1 MKKQNAAGPLHFRF
15 LPTLFAVDDA
25 TYSGAFKD
33 EPINA
38 LYNLGFDVRPVASL
52 DDAGLFL
59 WQIADSFLTELSR
72 TEGLELS
79 RENTAVSLTDDLTE
93 NLLSSLPFAP
103 GSENVNSEWIQA
115 LWAKLN
121 GCFSYEIKNYVGTVA
136 LYLAEKD
143 EHLKVAER
151 IFFHLVENKNDD
163 KYPFSFLAT
172 YSTKDEK
179 GGIKHAPLKYA
190 LTEYKND
197 RDKILELLSCL
208 NRAAEVSKLIG
219 EFTASGEMFHPL
231 RLTTNEAWQILRDIP
246 KIEESGIVCRIPDW
260 WKKSRQKA
268 KVSVS
273 LTKKK
278 SLLGLDTILGME
290 GYLEVDGE
298 KLTKAEIKKMLAMDE
313 GLSLIKGKWVEVDH
327 ERLNLLLK
335 EMEKYHGDIT
345 MMEALRMSLNSDSA
359 VSDSK
364 DKIDINAISNATWIS
379 ELLRDL
385 RSVSSTGKKA
395 MKLPSSFKAT
405 LRPYQ
410 SKGYEWLS
418 KMTACNFGACLA
430 DDMGLGKTVQVLAF
444 LESIR
449 QDALDSKILLVV
461 PASLLGNWQ
470 NECKKFAPLLPLTIL
485 HPSASRNAE
494 KKNYQPENTTRHATL
509 KNCHAENATRHA
521 ENTPRHAENAT
532 RHTGLKNC
540 HAELDSAS
548 PIPNQNDS
556 GAIQNGNSPFLSITT
571 YSMVSRMEDLQQTD
585 WDLVI
590 LDEAQA
596 IKNPS
601 SKQTKSIKSL
611 KAKKRLALT
620 GTPIE
625 NDLTNLWSLYDF
637 LNKGLLGT
645 STEFKRFA
653 SSLKE
658 NPSGYSKL
666 KAMISPFMLRRLKT
680 DKSIIS
686 DLPEK
691 MEMTDYVTLS
701 KKQRVLY
708 KKYVD
713 DLAKLLEKAKDD
725 DDPMK
730 RRGLVLAS
738 LLKLKQICNHPDQFN
753 GADGFSEKDSGKFE
767 MLKDICQTIYEKRE
781 RVLVFTQFKEICPA
795 LDDFLSGVFGIR
807 GFVLHG
813 GTPISKRNKMVE
825 KFQSDTYIPYMVI
838 SVKAGGT
845 GLNLTNANHVIHFDR
860 WWNPA
865 VENQATDRAF
875 RIGQTKNVMVH
886 KFVSRGTIEEKIDE
900 LIKSKTELAQNV
912 ISADSGESW
921 ITEMSDSDLMNMFRL
936 DGEE

>member
-1 MKKQNAAGPLHFRF
+1 MKKQTAAGPLRFRF

-25 TYSGAFKD
+25 TYTGIFKD

-59 WQIADSFLTELSR
+59 WQVADSFLTELSR

-79 RENTAVSLTDDLTE
+79 RENTAVLLTDDLVE
-93 NLLSSLPFAP
+93 SLLSSLPFAP
-103 GSENVNSEWIQA
+103 GSENVNADWIRI

-121 GCFSYEIKNYVGTVA
+121 DCFSYEIKNYSGTVA

-143 EHLKVAER
+143 ERLKVAER

-163 KYPFSFLAT
+163 AYPFSFLAT

-179 GGIKHAPLKYA
+179 GNIKHAPLKYA

-197 RDKILELLSCL
+197 RDKILEFLSCL

-268 KVSVS
+268 RVSVS

-278 SLLGLDTILGME
+278 SLLGLDSILGME

-335 EMEKYHGDIT
+335 EMEKYQGDIS

-359 VSDSK
+359 DSDSK

-385 RSVSSTGKKA
+385 RSVSSTKKNVQ
-395 MKLPSSFKAT
+395 KLPSSFKAS

-410 SKGYEWLS
+410 MKGYEWLS

-444 LESIR
+444 LESLR
-449 QDALDSKILLVV
+449 ERSPDAKILLVV

-494 KKNYQPENTTRHATL
+494 KKNCQPENAT
-509 KNCHAENATRHA
+509 
-521 ENTPRHAENAT
+521 RHAENAT
-532 RHTGLKNC
+532 RHTERSLSLSKC
-540 HAELDSAS
+540 DSAS
-548 PIPNQNDS
+548 LILNQVQNDS
-556 GAIQNGNSPFLSITT
+556 GAIQNGNFPFLSITT

-611 KAKKRLALT
+611 KAKNRIALT

-680 DKSIIS
+680 DNSIIS

-781 RVLVFTQFKEICPA
+781 RVLVFTQFKEICTA

-813 GTPISKRNKMVE
+813 GTPIAKRNKMVE
-825 KFQSDTYIPYMVI
+825 EFQSNSYIPYMVI

-900 LIKSKTELAQNV
+900 LIKSKIELAQNV
-912 ISADSGESW
+912 ISADSGENW
-921 ITEMSDSDLMNMFRL
+921 ITEMSDSDLMKMFRL

>member
-1 MKKQNAAGPLHFRF
+1 MKKQNATQLLRFRF
-15 LPTLFAVDDA
+15 LPSLFAVDDA
-25 TYSGAFKD
+25 TYSGAFKN
-33 EPINA
+33 EPVAA
-38 LYNLGFDVRPVASL
+38 LYNLGFDVRPVASV

-79 RENTAVSLTDDLTE
+79 RENTSVLLTGDLTE

-103 GSENVNSEWIQA
+103 GSENVNAEWIQA
-115 LWAKLN
+115 LWANLN
-121 GCFSYEIKNYVGTVA
+121 GCFSYEIKNYSGTVA

-143 EHLKVAER
+143 ERLKVAER

-179 GGIKHAPLKYA
+179 GSIKHAPLKYA

-208 NRAAEVSKLIG
+208 NRVAEVSKMIG
-219 EFTASGEMFHPL
+219 EFTSSGEMFHPL

-268 KVSVS
+268 RVSVS

-278 SLLGLDTILGME
+278 SLLGLDSILGME

-298 KLTKAEIKKMLAMDE
+298 KLTKSEIKKMLAMDE

-335 EMEKYHGDIT
+335 EMEKYQGDIS
-345 MMEALRMSLNSDSA
+345 MLEALRMSLNSGNA
-359 VSDSK
+359 ASDSK

-444 LESIR
+444 LEKFRVDSP
-449 QDALDSKILLVV
+449 DSKILLVV

-470 NECKKFAPLLPLTIL
+470 NECKKFAPLLPLQIL
-485 HPSASRNAE
+485 HSSVNRNA
-494 KKNYQPENTTRHATL
+494 K
-509 KNCHAENATRHA
+509 NATRHA
-521 ENTPRHAENAT
+521 V
-532 RHTGLKNC
+532 LKNC
-540 HAELDSAS
+540 QPENAPSHAELDSAS
-548 PIPNQNDS
+548 LILNQVQNDS
-556 GAIQNGNSPFLSITT
+556 GAIQNGSFPFLSITT
-571 YSMVSRMEDLQQTD
+571 YSMVNRMEDLQQTE

-611 KAKKRLALT
+611 KAKNRIALT

-637 LNKGLLGT
+637 LNKGLLGN

-701 KKQRVLY
+701 QKQRVLY

-725 DDPMK
+725 EDPMK

-753 GADGFSEKDSGKFE
+753 GADGFAEKDSGKFE

-795 LDDFLSGVFGIR
+795 LDNFLSGVFGIR

-825 KFQSDTYIPYMVI
+825 EFQSDTYIPYLVI

-875 RIGQTKNVMVH
+875 RIGQTKNIMVH

-900 LIKSKTELAQNV
+900 LIKSKIELAQNV

>member
-1 MKKQNAAGPLHFRF
+1 VKKQTAAGPLRFRF

-25 TYSGAFKD
+25 TYTGIFKD

-103 GSENVNSEWIQA
+103 SSENVNAEWIQI
-115 LWAKLN
+115 LWTKLN
-121 GCFSYEIKNYVGTVA
+121 DRFSYEIKNYSGTVA

-143 EHLKVAER
+143 ERLKVAER

-163 KYPFSFLAT
+163 AYPFSFLAT

-268 KVSVS
+268 RVSVS

-345 MMEALRMSLNSDSA
+345 MMEALRMSFNSGNAASE
-359 VSDSK
+359 SK
-364 DKIDINAISNATWIS
+364 DEIDINAISNATWIS

-410 SKGYEWLS
+410 VKGYEWLS
-418 KMTACNFGACLA
+418 KMSACNFGACLA

-444 LESIR
+444 LESLR
-449 QDALDSKILLVV
+449 VSSPDAKILLVV

-494 KKNYQPENTTRHATL
+494 KKNCQPENAPRHAAL
-509 KNCHAENATRHA
+509 KNCHAENTARHAEKATRHA
-521 ENTPRHAENAT
+521 ERS
-532 RHTGLKNC
+532 LSLSKC
-540 HAELDSAS
+540 DSAS
-548 PIPNQNDS
+548 LILKQVQNDS

-571 YSMVSRMEDLQQTD
+571 YSMVSRMEDLQQTE

-611 KAKKRLALT
+611 KAKNRIALT

-725 DDPMK
+725 EDPMK

-813 GTPISKRNKMVE
+813 GTAIAKRNKMVE
-825 KFQSDTYIPYMVI
+825 EFQSDTYIPYMVI

-900 LIKSKTELAQNV
+900 LIKSKIELAQNV

>member
-1 MKKQNAAGPLHFRF
+1 MRNSNRSPSLRFRF
-15 LPTLFAVDDA
+15 LPLLFAVDDA
-25 TYSGAFKD
+25 AYKGIFKT
-33 EPINA
+33 EPVQA
-38 LYNLGFDVRPVASL
+38 LYNLGFDVRPTAGV

-59 WQIADSFLTELSR
+59 WRIADSFITELSR
-72 TEGLELS
+72 TEGLELLRQDTEVVLS
-79 RENTAVSLTDDLTE
+79 DDLIET
-93 NLLSSLPFAP
+93 LLLSLPFAP
-103 GSENVNSEWIQA
+103 GAENVNDEWIRF
-115 LWAKLN
+115 LWSQLN
-121 GCFSYEIKNYVGTVA
+121 ACFSEEIKNYSGTVV

-172 YSTKDEK
+172 YSTKNA
-179 GGIKHAPLKYA
+179 GGKIKHAPLKYA
-190 LTEYKND
+190 LTEYKDD

-208 NRAAEVSKLIG
+208 NRAGDVSPLIS
-219 EFTASGEMFHPL
+219 EFTLSGEMFHPL
-231 RLTTNEAWQILRDIP
+231 RLTSKEAWQLLRDIP
-246 KIEESGIVCRIPDW
+246 AIEDTGIVCRIPDW

-268 KVSVS
+268 KVGVS

-278 SLLGLDTILGME
+278 SLLGLSTILEME

-298 KLTKAEIKKMLAMDE
+298 RLTKTEIKKMLSMDE

-327 ERLNLLLK
+327 ERLNALLQAA
-335 EMEKYHGDIT
+335 EKYHGDIT
-345 MMEALRMSLNSDSA
+345 MMEALRMGLNGSSA
-359 VSDSK
+359 VSDNK
-364 DKIDINAISNATWIS
+364 DAENIDINAVSNTTWVS

-385 RSVSSTGKKA
+385 RSSDSKA
-395 MKLPSSFKAT
+395 FAQALPQSFKAT

-418 KMTACNFGACLA
+418 KMMRYNFGACLA
-430 DDMGLGKTVQVLAF
+430 DDMGLGKTVQILAF
-444 LESIR
+444 LDTFRNEMPE
-449 QDALDSKILLVV
+449 AKILLVV

-470 NECKKFAPLLPLTIL
+470 NECKKFAPDIPLQIL
-485 HPSASRNAE
+485 HSSA
-494 KKNYQPENTTRHATL
+494 KKNDGDIKEGTA
-509 KNCHAENATRHA
+509 
-521 ENTPRHAENAT
+521 
-532 RHTGLKNC
+532 
-540 HAELDSAS
+540 
-548 PIPNQNDS
+548 
-556 GAIQNGNSPFLSITT
+556 FLSITT
-571 YSMVSRMEDLQQTD
+571 YSMISRMTELLWTE

-596 IKNPS
+596 IKNPT
-601 SKQTKSIKSL
+601 SKQTKTIKSL
-611 KAKKRLALT
+611 KAKNRIALT

-653 SSLKE
+653 ASLKD

-666 KAMISPFMLRRLKT
+666 KAMVSPFMLRRLKT

-691 MEMTDYVTLS
+691 IEMTDYVTLS

-713 DLAKLLEKAKDD
+713 DLAKLLEKAKLD

-753 GADGFSEKDSGKFE
+753 GADGFTESDSGKFE
-767 MLKDICQTIYEKRE
+767 MLEELCRTIYEKRE
-781 RVLVFTQFKEICPA
+781 RVLVFTQFKEICSA
-795 LDDFLSGVFGIR
+795 LDTFLSGVFGIK

-813 GTPISKRNKMVE
+813 GTSITKRNKMVE
-825 KFQSDTYIPYMVI
+825 DFQSNTYIPYMVI

-886 KFVSRGTIEEKIDE
+886 KFVCRGTIEEKIDE

-912 ISADSGESW
+912 IAADSGENW

-936 DGEE
+936 EGEA

>member
-1 MKKQNAAGPLHFRF
+1 MKKQTAAAPLRFRF

-25 TYSGAFKD
+25 TYSGIFKD
-33 EPINA
+33 EPIMA

-79 RENTAVSLTDDLTE
+79 RENTAVSLTGDLTE

-103 GSENVNSEWIQA
+103 GSENVNAEWIQI

-121 GCFSYEIKNYVGTVA
+121 GRFSYEIKNYSGTVA

-179 GGIKHAPLKYA
+179 GNIKHAPLKYA

-268 KVSVS
+268 RVSVS

-278 SLLGLDTILGME
+278 SLLGLDSILGME

-298 KLTKAEIKKMLAMDE
+298 RLTNAEIKKMLAMDE

-335 EMEKYHGDIT
+335 EMEKYQGDIS
-345 MMEALRMSLNSDSA
+345 MMEALRMSFNSGNAASE
-359 VSDSK
+359 SK
-364 DKIDINAISNATWIS
+364 DEIDINAISNATWIS

-385 RSVSSTGKKA
+385 RSVSSTDKKS

-449 QDALDSKILLVV
+449 HDAPDSKILLVV

-494 KKNYQPENTTRHATL
+494 KKNCQPENAPRHAAL
-509 KNCHAENATRHA
+509 KNCHAENTTRHA
-521 ENTPRHAENAT
+521 
-532 RHTGLKNC
+532 GLKNC

-556 GAIQNGNSPFLSITT
+556 GAIQNSNSPFLSITT

-611 KAKKRLALT
+611 KAKKRIALT

-637 LNKGLLGT
+637 LNKGLLGS

-701 KKQRVLY
+701 KKQRIIY

-713 DLAKLLEKAKDD
+713 DLAKLLEKAKQDE
-725 DDPMK
+725 DPMK

-795 LDDFLSGVFGIR
+795 LDDYLCSVFGIR

-813 GTPISKRNKMVE
+813 GTPIAKRNKMVE
-825 KFQSDTYIPYMVI
+825 EFQSDTYIPYMVI

-875 RIGQTKNVMVH
+875 RIGQRKNVMVH

-900 LIKSKTELAQNV
+900 LIKSKIELAQNV
-912 ISADSGESW
+912 ISADSGENW
-921 ITEMSDSDLMNMFRL
+921 ITEMSDSDLMKMFRL
-936 DGEE
+936 DGEK

>member
-1 MKKQNAAGPLHFRF
+1 MRNSNRSPSLRFRF
-15 LPTLFAVDDA
+15 LPLLFAVDDA
-25 TYSGAFKD
+25 AYKGIFKT
-33 EPINA
+33 EPVQA
-38 LYNLGFDVRPVASL
+38 LYNLGFDVRPTAGV

-59 WQIADSFLTELSR
+59 WRIADSFITELSR
-72 TEGLELS
+72 TEGLELLRQDTEVVLS
-79 RENTAVSLTDDLTE
+79 DDLIET
-93 NLLSSLPFAP
+93 LLLSLPFAP
-103 GSENVNSEWIQA
+103 GAENVNDEWIRF
-115 LWAKLN
+115 LWSQLN
-121 GCFSYEIKNYVGTVA
+121 ACFSEEIKNYSGTVV

-172 YSTKDEK
+172 YSTKNA
-179 GGIKHAPLKYA
+179 GGKIKHAPLKYA
-190 LTEYKND
+190 LTEYKDD

-208 NRAAEVSKLIG
+208 NRAGDVSPLIS
-219 EFTASGEMFHPL
+219 EFTLSGEMFHPL
-231 RLTTNEAWQILRDIP
+231 RLTSKEAWQLLRDIP
-246 KIEESGIVCRIPDW
+246 AIEDTGIVCRIPDW

-268 KVSVS
+268 KVGVS

-278 SLLGLDTILGME
+278 SLLGLSTILEME

-298 KLTKAEIKKMLAMDE
+298 RLTKTEIKKMLSMDE

-327 ERLNLLLK
+327 ERLNALLQAA
-335 EMEKYHGDIT
+335 EKYHGDIT
-345 MMEALRMSLNSDSA
+345 MMEALRMGLKNPSDDA
-359 VSDSK
+359 SDK
-364 DKIDINAISNATWIS
+364 DAENIDINAVSNTTWVS

-385 RSVSSTGKKA
+385 RSSDSKA
-395 MKLPSSFKAT
+395 FSQALPQSFKAT

-418 KMTACNFGACLA
+418 KMMRYNFGACLA
-430 DDMGLGKTVQVLAF
+430 DDMGLGKTVQILAF
-444 LESIR
+444 LDTFRNEMPE
-449 QDALDSKILLVV
+449 AKILLVV

-470 NECKKFAPLLPLTIL
+470 NECKKFAPDIPLQIL
-485 HPSASRNAE
+485 HSSA
-494 KKNYQPENTTRHATL
+494 KKNDGDIKEGTA
-509 KNCHAENATRHA
+509 
-521 ENTPRHAENAT
+521 
-532 RHTGLKNC
+532 
-540 HAELDSAS
+540 
-548 PIPNQNDS
+548 
-556 GAIQNGNSPFLSITT
+556 FLSITT
-571 YSMVSRMEDLQQTD
+571 YSMISRMTELLWTE

-596 IKNPS
+596 IKNPT
-601 SKQTKSIKSL
+601 SKQTKTIKSL
-611 KAKKRLALT
+611 KAKNRIALT

-653 SSLKE
+653 ASLKD

-666 KAMISPFMLRRLKT
+666 KAMVSPFMLRRLKT

-691 MEMTDYVTLS
+691 IEMTDYVTLS

-713 DLAKLLEKAKDD
+713 DLAKLLEKAKLD

-753 GADGFSEKDSGKFE
+753 GADGFTESDSGKFE
-767 MLKDICQTIYEKRE
+767 MLEELCRTIYEKRE
-781 RVLVFTQFKEICPA
+781 RVLVFTQFKEICSA
-795 LDDFLSGVFGIR
+795 LDTFLSGVFGIK

-813 GTPISKRNKMVE
+813 GTSITKRNKMVE
-825 KFQSDTYIPYMVI
+825 DFQSNTYIPYMVI

-886 KFVSRGTIEEKIDE
+886 KFVCRGTIEEKIDE

-912 ISADSGESW
+912 IAADSGENW

-936 DGEE
+936 EGEA

>member
-1 MKKQNAAGPLHFRF
+1 MKKQNAAGPLRFRF
-15 LPTLFAVDDA
+15 LPSLFAVDDA
-25 TYSGAFKD
+25 TYNGAFKA
-33 EPINA
+33 EPIVA
-38 LYNLGFDVRPVASL
+38 LYNLGFGVRPVASV

-79 RENTAVSLTDDLTE
+79 RQNTVVPLTKDLAE

-103 GSENVNSEWIQA
+103 GSENVNAEWLQI

-121 GCFSYEIKNYVGTVA
+121 GCFSYEIKNYSGTVA

-143 EHLKVAER
+143 ERLKVAER
-151 IFFHLVENKNDD
+151 IFFHLVENKNDE

-179 GGIKHAPLKYA
+179 GSIKHAPLKYA

-268 KVSVS
+268 RVSVS
-273 LTKKK
+273 LTKKE
-278 SLLGLDTILGME
+278 SLLGLNTILGME

-327 ERLNLLLK
+327 EQLKVLLA

-345 MMEALRMSLNSDSA
+345 MMEVLRMSLNSSNAD
-359 VSDSK
+359 SDSK

-395 MKLPSSFKAT
+395 MKLPSSFKAS

-444 LESIR
+444 LESLR
-449 QDALDSKILLVV
+449 AKSPDVKILLVV

-470 NECKKFAPLLPLTIL
+470 NECKKFAPLLPLKIL
-485 HPSASRNAE
+485 HPSAFRNIE
-494 KKNYQPENTTRHATL
+494 KEKHLDEN
-509 KNCHAENATRHA
+509 ESRHA
-521 ENTPRHAENAT
+521 ERS
-532 RHTGLKNC
+532 LSMSKC
-540 HAELDSAS
+540 DSS
-548 PIPNQNDS
+548 S
-556 GAIQNGNSPFLSITT
+556 TFLSITT
-571 YSMVSRMEDLQQTD
+571 YSMVSRMEDLQQTE

-611 KAKKRLALT
+611 KAKNRIALT

-725 DDPMK
+725 EDPMK

-753 GADGFSEKDSGKFE
+753 GADGFPQKDSGKFE

-795 LDDFLSGVFGIR
+795 LDDFLCGVFGIR

-813 GTPISKRNKMVE
+813 GTPIAKRNKMVE
-825 KFQSDTYIPYMVI
+825 EFQSDSYIPYMVI

-845 GLNLTNANHVIHFDR
+845 GLNLTNANHVVHFDR

-900 LIKSKTELAQNV
+900 LIKSKIELAQNV

-921 ITEMSDSDLMNMFRL
+921 ITEMSDSGLMKMFRL
-936 DGEE
+936 DGED

>member
-1 MKKQNAAGPLHFRF
+1 MPLRFRF
-15 LPTLFAVDDA
+15 LPSLFAVDDA
-25 TYSGAFKD
+25 TYSGAFKE
-33 EPINA
+33 EPVKA
-38 LYNLGFDVRPVASL
+38 LYNLGFDVRPLATV

-59 WQIADSFLTELSR
+59 WQVADSFLTELSR
-72 TEGLELS
+72 TEGLNLS
-79 RENTAVSLTDDLTE
+79 RENTAVPLTEDLTE
-93 NLLSSLPFAP
+93 KLLSFLPFAP
-103 GSENVNSEWIQA
+103 GSENVNAQWLQT
-115 LWAKLN
+115 LWTKLN
-121 GCFSYEIKNYVGTVA
+121 GCFSAEIKNYSGSVA

-143 EHLKVAER
+143 ERLKVGER
-151 IFFHLVENKNDD
+151 IFFHLVENKNDVD
-163 KYPFSFLAT
+163 YPFSFLAT

-179 GGIKHAPLKYA
+179 GTVKHVPLKYA
-190 LTEYKND
+190 LTEYKDD

-208 NRAAEVSKLIG
+208 NQAADCSKLIG
-219 EFTASGEMFHPL
+219 DFISSGEMFHPL
-231 RLTTNEAWQILRDIP
+231 RLTANEAWQILRDIP

-260 WKKSRQKA
+260 WKKSRQKT

-273 LTKKK
+273 LVKKE
-278 SLLGLDTILGME
+278 SLLGLNTILEME

-298 KLTKAEIKKMLAMDE
+298 KLSKAEIKKMLAMDE

-327 ERLNLLLK
+327 ERLNALLK
-335 EMEKYHGDIT
+335 EMEKYRGDIT
-345 MMEALRMSLNSDSA
+345 MMEALRMSLNFGNDSDE
-359 VSDSK
+359 SK
-364 DKIDINAISNATWIS
+364 DQIDINAISNATWIS

-385 RSVSSTGKKA
+385 RSVSSTSKNEL
-395 MKLPSSFKAT
+395 KLPASFKAS

-444 LESIR
+444 LESVR
-449 QDALDSKILLVV
+449 QLAPDSKILLVV

-470 NECKKFAPLLPLTIL
+470 NECKKFAPLLPVKIL
-485 HPSASRNAE
+485 HSSVKPKTSHIERQRNISETSSA
-494 KKNYQPENTTRHATL
+494 
-509 KNCHAENATRHA
+509 
-521 ENTPRHAENAT
+521 
-532 RHTGLKNC
+532 
-540 HAELDSAS
+540 
-548 PIPNQNDS
+548 
-556 GAIQNGNSPFLSITT
+556 FLSITT
-571 YSMVSRMEDLQQTD
+571 YSMVSRMEELQEME
-585 WDLVI
+585 WNLVI

-611 KAKKRLALT
+611 KAKKRIALT

-645 STEFKRFA
+645 STEFKRFS

-713 DLAKLLEKAKDD
+713 DLARLLEKTKMDEE
-725 DDPMK
+725 PMK

-753 GADGFSEKDSGKFE
+753 GAEGFAKKDSGKFE
-767 MLKDICQTIYEKRE
+767 ILEDICRTIYEKRE
-781 RVLVFTQFKEICPA
+781 RVLVFTQFKEICSA

-813 GTPISKRNKMVE
+813 GTPVAKRNKMVE
-825 KFQSDTYIPYMVI
+825 EFQSDNYIPYMVI

-912 ISADSGESW
+912 ISADSGENW
-921 ITEMSDSDLMNMFRL
+921 ITEMSDSDLMKMFRL
-936 DGEE
+936 DGEL

>member
-1 MKKQNAAGPLHFRF
+1 MKKSNTIQTLRFRF
-15 LPTLFAVDDA
+15 LPSLFVVDDA
-25 TYSGAFKD
+25 SYKGTFKT
-33 EPINA
+33 EPVKA
-38 LYNLGFDVRPVASL
+38 LYNLGFDVRPVATV

-59 WQIADSFLTELSR
+59 WQVADSFITELSR
-72 TEGLELS
+72 TEGVEIS
-79 RENTAVSLTDDLTE
+79 RENTEV
-93 NLLSSLPFAP
+93 LLSGDLIESFLSSVPFAP
-103 GSENVNSEWIQA
+103 GSEYVNEQWLKI
-115 LWAKLN
+115 LWSKLN
-121 GCFSYEIKNYVGTVA
+121 VCFSEEIQNYSGTVA

-151 IFFHLVENKNDD
+151 IFFHLVENKNDE

-172 YSTKDEK
+172 YSTKNPEGK
-179 GGIKHAPLKYA
+179 IKHAPLKYA
-190 LTEYKND
+190 LTEYKD
-197 RDKILELLSCL
+197 ERDKILELLSCL
-208 NRAAEVSKLIG
+208 NRAGDVSSLIG
-219 EFTASGEMFHPL
+219 EFTSSGEMFHPL
-231 RLTTNEAWQILRDIP
+231 RITSKEAWQLLKDIP
-246 KIEESGIVCRIPDW
+246 AIEETGIVCRIPDW

-268 KVSVS
+268 KVGVS

-278 SLLGLDTILGME
+278 SLLGLNSILGME

-298 KLTKAEIKKMLAMDE
+298 KLSKADIKKMLAMDE

-327 ERLNLLLK
+327 ERLNALLQAA
-335 EMEKYHGDIT
+335 EKFHGDIT
-345 MMEALRMSLNSDSA
+345 MLEALRLGLNDGSKVSADSTT
-359 VSDSK
+359 DE
-364 DKIDINAISNATWIS
+364 IDINAVSNSSWIS

-385 RSVSSTGKKA
+385 RSTSGSDSVQA
-395 MKLPSSFKAT
+395 LPHSFKAT

-410 SKGYEWLS
+410 SKGFEWLS
-418 KMTACNFGACLA
+418 KMMRYNFGACLA
-430 DDMGLGKTVQVLAF
+430 DDMGLGKTVQILAF
-444 LESIR
+444 LDTFRNQMPE
-449 QDALDSKILLVV
+449 AKILLVV

-470 NECKKFAPLLPLTIL
+470 NECKKFAPDIPLQIL
-485 HPSASRNAE
+485 HSLA
-494 KKNYQPENTTRHATL
+494 KKN
-509 KNCHAENATRHA
+509 
-521 ENTPRHAENAT
+521 
-532 RHTGLKNC
+532 
-540 HAELDSAS
+540 
-548 PIPNQNDS
+548 
-556 GAIQNGNSPFLSITT
+556 NGDAVTETVFLSITT
-571 YSMVSRMEDLQQTD
+571 YSMVSRMSELLETE

-596 IKNPS
+596 IKNPA
-601 SKQTKSIKSL
+601 SKQTKTIKSL
-611 KAKKRLALT
+611 KAKNRIALT

-645 STEFKRFA
+645 SAEFKRFA
-653 SSLKE
+653 NSLKE

-666 KAMISPFMLRRLKT
+666 KTMISPFMLRRLKT

-701 KKQRVLY
+701 KKQRILY

-713 DLAKLLEKAKDD
+713 DLAKLLEKAKLD

-753 GADGFSEKDSGKFE
+753 GAEGFAESDSGKFE
-767 MLKDICQTIYEKRE
+767 MLEELCRTIYEKRE
-781 RVLVFTQFKEICPA
+781 RVLVFTQFKEICSA
-795 LDDFLSGVFGIR
+795 LDTFLAGVFGIK

-813 GTPISKRNKMVE
+813 GTAVSRRNKMVE
-825 KFQSDTYIPYMVI
+825 EFQSDTYIPYMVI

-886 KFVSRGTIEEKIDE
+886 KFVCRGTIEEKIDE
-900 LIKSKTELAQNV
+900 LIRSKTELAQNV
-912 ISADSGESW
+912 IAADSGENW

-936 DGEE
+936 EGEA

>member
-1 MKKQNAAGPLHFRF
+1 MKKQNAAEPLRFRF

-38 LYNLGFDVRPVASL
+38 LYNLGFDVRPVASV

-79 RENTAVSLTDDLTE
+79 REDTAVSLTDDLTE

-115 LWAKLN
+115 LWGKLN
-121 GCFSYEIKNYVGTVA
+121 RCFSEEIKKYSGTVA

-197 RDKILELLSCL
+197 RDKILDLLSCL

-278 SLLGLDTILGME
+278 SLLGLDSILGME

-335 EMEKYHGDIT
+335 EMEKYQGDIT
-345 MMEALRMSLNSDSA
+345 MVEALRMSLNSDNA
-359 VSDSK
+359 DSDSK

-444 LESIR
+444 LESLR
-449 QDALDSKILLVV
+449 ASSPDAKILLVV

-470 NECKKFAPLLPLTIL
+470 NECKKFAPLLPITIL

-494 KKNYQPENTTRHATL
+494 KKNCQPENAPRHTALKNCHAENTTR
-509 KNCHAENATRHA
+509 HAENATRHA
-521 ENTPRHAENAT
+521 ERS
-532 RHTGLKNC
+532 LSLSKC
-540 HAELDSAS
+540 DSAS
-548 PIPNQNDS
+548 LILNQVQNDS
-556 GAIQNGNSPFLSITT
+556 SAIQNGNFPFLSITT
-571 YSMVSRMEDLQQTD
+571 YSMVSRMEDLQQTE

-611 KAKKRLALT
+611 KAKNRIALT

-701 KKQRVLY
+701 KKQRVIY

-725 DDPMK
+725 EDPMK

-753 GADGFSEKDSGKFE
+753 GADGFAEKDSGKFE

-795 LDDFLSGVFGIR
+795 LDDYLCGVFGVR

-825 KFQSDTYIPYMVI
+825 EFQSDTYIPYMVI

-900 LIKSKTELAQNV
+900 LIKSKIELAQNV

-921 ITEMSDSDLMNMFRL
+921 ITEMSDSDLMKMFRL
-936 DGEE
+936 DGQE

>member
-1 MKKQNAAGPLHFRF
+1 MKKQNTIQPLRFRF
-15 LPTLFAVDDA
+15 LPSLFAVDDA
-25 TYSGAFKD
+25 SYKGAFKD
-33 EPINA
+33 EPVKA
-38 LYNLGFDVRPVASL
+38 LYNLGFDVRPVASV

-59 WQIADSFLTELSR
+59 WQVADSFLTELSR

-79 RENTAVSLTDDLTE
+79 RENTAVPLSDDLAE
-93 NLLSSLPFAP
+93 SLLASLPFAP
-103 GSENVNSEWIQA
+103 GSENVNAEWIQI
-115 LWAKLN
+115 LWTKLN
-121 GCFSYEIKNYVGTVA
+121 DCFCEEIKKYSGTVA

-143 EHLKVAER
+143 ERLKVAER

-179 GGIKHAPLKYA
+179 GNIKHAPLKYA

-208 NRAAEVSKLIG
+208 NRAAEISKLIG
-219 EFTASGEMFHPL
+219 EFTSSGEMFHPL

-260 WKKSRQKA
+260 WKKSRQKT

-273 LTKKK
+273 LTKRE
-278 SLLGLDTILGME
+278 SLLGLNTILGME

-298 KLTKAEIKKMLAMDE
+298 KLTKTEIKKMLAMDE

-327 ERLNLLLK
+327 ERLKVLMA
-335 EMEKYHGDIT
+335 EMEKYRGDIT
-345 MMEALRMSLNSDSA
+345 MMEALRMSLNSGNADSE
-359 VSDSK
+359 SE
-364 DKIDINAISNATWIS
+364 DKIDINAISNAAWIS
-379 ELLRDL
+379 SLLRDL
-385 RSVSSTGKKA
+385 RSVSSTDKNVL
-395 MKLPSSFKAT
+395 KLPSSFKAT

-444 LESIR
+444 LESLR
-449 QDALDSKILLVV
+449 QDAPDSKILLVV

-470 NECKKFAPLLPLTIL
+470 NECKKFAPLLPLQIL

-494 KKNYQPENTTRHATL
+494 RTL
-509 KNCHAENATRHA
+509 SLSKC
-521 ENTPRHAENAT
+521 
-532 RHTGLKNC
+532 
-540 HAELDSAS
+540 DSA
-548 PIPNQNDS
+548 PT
-556 GAIQNGNSPFLSITT
+556 FLSITT
-571 YSMVSRMEDLQQTD
+571 YSMVSRMEELQRTE
-585 WDLVI
+585 WNLVI

-611 KAKKRLALT
+611 KAKKRIALT

-713 DLAKLLEKAKDD
+713 DLARLLEKTKTDE
-725 DDPMK
+725 DPMK

-753 GADGFSEKDSGKFE
+753 GAEGFAEKDSGKFE
-767 MLKDICQTIYEKRE
+767 LLEDICRTIYEKRE
-781 RVLVFTQFKEICPA
+781 RVLVFTQFKEICTP
-795 LDDFLSGVFGIR
+795 LDDFLCSVFGIR

-813 GTPISKRNKMVE
+813 GTPIARRNKMVE
-825 KFQSDTYIPYMVI
+825 EFQSDSYIPYMVI

-875 RIGQTKNVMVH
+875 RIGQKKNVMVH

-921 ITEMSDSDLMNMFRL
+921 ITEMSDSDLMKMFRL
-936 DGEE
+936 DGEDS

>member
-1 MKKQNAAGPLHFRF
+1 MKKQNATGPLRFRF

-25 TYSGAFKD
+25 TYTGIFKD

-59 WQIADSFLTELSR
+59 WQVADSFLTELSR

-79 RENTAVSLTDDLTE
+79 RENTAVSLTGDLTE

-103 GSENVNSEWIQA
+103 GSENVNSEWIQI

-121 GCFSYEIKNYVGTVA
+121 GCFSYEIKNYSGTVA

-143 EHLKVAER
+143 ERLKVAER

-163 KYPFSFLAT
+163 AYPFSFLAT

-179 GGIKHAPLKYA
+179 GNIKHAPLKYA

-268 KVSVS
+268 RVSVS

-335 EMEKYHGDIT
+335 EMEKYQGEIT
-345 MMEALRMSLNSDSA
+345 MMEALRMSFNSDSA
-359 VSDSK
+359 DSDSK

-410 SKGYEWLS
+410 AKGYGWLS

-444 LESIR
+444 LESLR
-449 QDALDSKILLVV
+449 ASSPDAKILLVV

-470 NECKKFAPLLPLTIL
+470 NECKKFAPLLPLRIL

-494 KKNYQPENTTRHATL
+494 KKNCQPENA
-509 KNCHAENATRHA
+509 A
-521 ENTPRHAENAT
+521 RHAENAA
-532 RHTGLKNC
+532 RHAGLKNC

-556 GAIQNGNSPFLSITT
+556 SAIQNGNSPFLSITT
-571 YSMVSRMEDLQQTD
+571 YSMVSRMEELQQTD
-585 WDLVI
+585 WDLII

-611 KAKKRLALT
+611 KAKNRIALT

-781 RVLVFTQFKEICPA
+781 RVLVFTQFKEICTA
-795 LDDFLSGVFGIR
+795 LDDYLCSVFGTR

-813 GTPISKRNKMVE
+813 GTLISKRNKMVE
-825 KFQSDTYIPYMVI
+825 EFQSDTYIPYMVI

-900 LIKSKTELAQNV
+900 LIKSKIELAQNV
-912 ISADSGESW
+912 ISADSGENW

-936 DGEE
+936 DGQE

>member
-1 MKKQNAAGPLHFRF
+1 MKKQTAAGPLRFRF
-15 LPTLFAVDDA
+15 LPSLFAVDDA

-93 NLLSSLPFAP
+93 SLLSSLPFAP
-103 GSENVNSEWIQA
+103 GSENVNAEWIQA

-121 GCFSYEIKNYVGTVA
+121 GCFSYEIKNYSGTVA

-179 GGIKHAPLKYA
+179 GNIKHAPLKYA

-197 RDKILELLSCL
+197 RDKILDLLSCL

-268 KVSVS
+268 RVSVS
-273 LTKKK
+273 LTKKE
-278 SLLGLDTILGME
+278 SLLGLNTILGMD

-335 EMEKYHGDIT
+335 EMEKYHGDIS
-345 MMEALRMSLNSDSA
+345 MMEALRMCLNSDSA
-359 VSDSK
+359 DSDSK

-395 MKLPSSFKAT
+395 MKLPSSFKAN

-410 SKGYEWLS
+410 TKGYEWLS

-449 QDALDSKILLVV
+449 QDAPDSKILLVV

-494 KKNYQPENTTRHATL
+494 KKNCQPENATR
-509 KNCHAENATRHA
+509 HAENATRHA
-521 ENTPRHAENAT
+521 ENTARRAD
-532 RHTGLKNC
+532 LKNC

-548 PIPNQNDS
+548 LILNQVQNDS
-556 GAIQNGNSPFLSITT
+556 GAIQNGNFPFLSITT
-571 YSMVSRMEDLQQTD
+571 YSMVSRMEDLQQIE

-611 KAKKRLALT
+611 KAKNRIALT

-637 LNKGLLGT
+637 LNKGLLGS

-753 GADGFSEKDSGKFE
+753 GADGFAEKDSGKFE

-781 RVLVFTQFKEICPA
+781 RVLVFTQFKEICTA

-807 GFVLHG
+807 GFILHG
-813 GTPISKRNKMVE
+813 GTPIAMRNKMVE
-825 KFQSDTYIPYMVI
+825 EFQSDIYIPYMVI

-900 LIKSKTELAQNV
+900 LIKSKIELAQNV

-936 DGEE
+936 DGQE

>member
-1 MKKQNAAGPLHFRF
+1 MKKQTAAGPLRFRF

-79 RENTAVSLTDDLTE
+79 RENTAVSLTGDLTE

-103 GSENVNSEWIQA
+103 GSENVNAEWIQA

-121 GCFSYEIKNYVGTVA
+121 GCFSYEIKNYSGTVA

-143 EHLKVAER
+143 ERLKVAER

-172 YSTKDEK
+172 YSTKDDK
-179 GGIKHAPLKYA
+179 GSIKHAPLKYA

-219 EFTASGEMFHPL
+219 EFTTSGEMFHPL

-278 SLLGLDTILGME
+278 SLLGLDSILGME

-335 EMEKYHGDIT
+335 EMEKYQGDIS
-345 MMEALRMSLNSDSA
+345 MMEALRMSFNSGNAASE
-359 VSDSK
+359 SK
-364 DKIDINAISNATWIS
+364 DEIDINAISNATWIS

-385 RSVSSTGKKA
+385 RSVSSTKKNVQ
-395 MKLPSSFKAT
+395 KLPSSFKAT

-410 SKGYEWLS
+410 SRGYEWLS

-430 DDMGLGKTVQVLAF
+430 DDMGLGKTVQILAF
-444 LESIR
+444 LESLR
-449 QDALDSKILLVV
+449 ASSPDAKILLVV

-494 KKNYQPENTTRHATL
+494 KKNCQPENAPRHT
-509 KNCHAENATRHA
+509 ENAARHA
-521 ENTPRHAENAT
+521 ERS
-532 RHTGLKNC
+532 LSLSKC
-540 HAELDSAS
+540 DSAS
-548 PIPNQNDS
+548 LILNQVQNDS
-556 GAIQNGNSPFLSITT
+556 GVIQNGNFPFLSITT

-585 WDLVI
+585 WDLII

-611 KAKKRLALT
+611 KAKNRIALT

-753 GADGFSEKDSGKFE
+753 GADGFAEKDSGKFE

-813 GTPISKRNKMVE
+813 GTPIAKRNKMVE
-825 KFQSDTYIPYMVI
+825 EFQSDTYIPYMVI

-900 LIKSKTELAQNV
+900 LIKSKIELAQNV

>member
-1 MKKQNAAGPLHFRF
+1 MKKQNAAGPLRFRF
-15 LPTLFAVDDA
+15 LPTLFAVDDV

-38 LYNLGFDVRPVASL
+38 LYNLGFDVRPVASV

-93 NLLSSLPFAP
+93 NLLSSLPFVP
-103 GSENVNSEWIQA
+103 GSENVNAEWIQI

-121 GCFSYEIKNYVGTVA
+121 GCFSYEIKNYSGTVA

-143 EHLKVAER
+143 ERLKVAER

-163 KYPFSFLAT
+163 AYPFSFLAT

-179 GGIKHAPLKYA
+179 GSIKHAPLKYA

-273 LTKKK
+273 LTKKE

-335 EMEKYHGDIT
+335 EMEKYQGDIS

-359 VSDSK
+359 DSDSK

-385 RSVSSTGKKA
+385 RSVSTTSKKA

-410 SKGYEWLS
+410 SKGYDWLS

-430 DDMGLGKTVQVLAF
+430 DDMGLGKTVQVVAF
-444 LESIR
+444 LESLR
-449 QDALDSKILLVV
+449 VSSPDAKILLVV

-470 NECKKFAPLLPLTIL
+470 NECKKFAPLLPLQIL
-485 HPSASRNAE
+485 HPSASRH
-494 KKNYQPENTTRHATL
+494 PEA
-509 KNCHAENATRHA
+509 
-521 ENTPRHAENAT
+521 PS
-532 RHTGLKNC
+532 
-540 HAELDSAS
+540 SA
-548 PIPNQNDS
+548 
-556 GAIQNGNSPFLSITT
+556 FLSITT
-571 YSMVSRMEDLQQTD
+571 YSMVSRMEDLQESE

-611 KAKKRLALT
+611 KAKNRIALT

-713 DLAKLLEKAKDD
+713 DLAKLLGKTKQNE
-725 DDPMK
+725 DPMK

-753 GADGFSEKDSGKFE
+753 GADGFAQKDSGKFE

-795 LDDFLSGVFGIR
+795 LDDFLCSVFDTR

-813 GTPISKRNKMVE
+813 GTPIAKRNKMVE
-825 KFQSDTYIPYMVI
+825 EFQSDTYIPYMVI

-900 LIKSKTELAQNV
+900 LIKSKIELAQNV

-921 ITEMSDSDLMNMFRL
+921 ITEMSDSDLMKMFRL
-936 DGEE
+936 DGED

>member
-1 MKKQNAAGPLHFRF
+1 
-15 LPTLFAVDDA
+15 
-25 TYSGAFKD
+25 
-33 EPINA
+33 
-38 LYNLGFDVRPVASL
+38 NLGFDVRPVASL

-103 GSENVNSEWIQA
+103 GSENVNAEWIQI

-121 GCFSYEIKNYVGTVA
+121 GCFSYEIKNYSGTVA

-143 EHLKVAER
+143 ERLKVAER
-151 IFFHLVENKNDD
+151 IFFHLVENKNDE

-179 GGIKHAPLKYA
+179 GNIKHAPLKYA

-278 SLLGLDTILGME
+278 SLLGLDSILGME

-345 MMEALRMSLNSDSA
+345 MMEALRMSLNSGSA
-359 VSDSK
+359 DSDSK

-395 MKLPSSFKAT
+395 MKLPSSFKAS

-449 QDALDSKILLVV
+449 QDAPDSKILLVV

-494 KKNYQPENTTRHATL
+494 KKNCQPENAARHAAL

-521 ENTPRHAENAT
+521 E
-532 RHTGLKNC
+532 
-540 HAELDSAS
+540 LDSAS
-548 PIPNQNDS
+548 LILNQVQNDS
-556 GAIQNGNSPFLSITT
+556 SAIQNGNFPFLSITT

-611 KAKKRLALT
+611 KAKNRIALT

-637 LNKGLLGT
+637 LNNGLLGT

-730 RRGLVLAS
+730 RRGRVLAS

-753 GADGFSEKDSGKFE
+753 GAEGFAEKDSGKFE

-825 KFQSDTYIPYMVI
+825 EFQSDSYIPYMVI

-865 VENQATDRAF
+865 AENQATDRAF

-921 ITEMSDSDLMNMFRL
+921 ITEMNDSDLMNMFRL
-936 DGEE
+936 DGENS

>member
-1 MKKQNAAGPLHFRF
+1 MKKTNTPQPLRFRF
-15 LPTLFAVDDA
+15 LPSLFVVDDA
-25 TYSGAFKD
+25 SYKGSFKA
-33 EPINA
+33 EPVKA
-38 LYNLGFDVRPVASL
+38 LYDIGFNSRPVAAF
-52 DDAGLFL
+52 DDTGLFL
-59 WQIADSFLTELSR
+59 WNIADLFLKKLSK
-72 TEGLELS
+72 TAGLEFL
-79 RENTAVSLTDDLTE
+79 RENTEVQLSEDLIET
-93 NLLSSLPFAP
+93 LLSSVPFAP
-103 GSENVNSEWIQA
+103 GSENVNAEWIKNV
-115 LWAKLN
+115 WTKLN
-121 GCFSYEIKNYVGTVA
+121 ECFCNEIQNYSGSVA

-143 EHLKVAER
+143 GHLKVAER
-151 IFFHLVENKNDD
+151 IFFHLVENKNDEN
-163 KYPFSFLAT
+163 YPFSFLAT
-172 YSTKDEK
+172 YSTKDENGK
-179 GGIKHAPLKYA
+179 IKHAPLKYA
-190 LTEYKND
+190 LTEYKDD

-208 NRAAEVSKLIG
+208 NRAGEVSKLIG
-219 EFTASGEMFHPL
+219 DFTASGEMFHPL
-231 RLTTNEAWQILRDIP
+231 RLTSSEAWQILRDIP
-246 KIEESGIVCRIPDW
+246 KIEETGIVCRIPDW

-268 KVSVS
+268 KVGVS

-278 SLLGLDTILGME
+278 SLLGLSTILEME

-327 ERLNLLLK
+327 ERLNALLQAA
-335 EMEKYHGDIT
+335 EKYHGNIT
-345 MMEALRMSLNSDSA
+345 MLEALRMGLNDTSVPELAAKLPSPRSRRDE
-359 VSDSK
+359 
-364 DKIDINAISNATWIS
+364 IDINAVSNSSWIS

-385 RSVSSTGKKA
+385 RSTSGGDIVQP
-395 MKLPSSFKAT
+395 LPRSFKAT

-418 KMTACNFGACLA
+418 KMMRYNFGACLA

-444 LESIR
+444 LDTLRNEMPE
-449 QDALDSKILLVV
+449 AKILLVV
-461 PASLLGNWQ
+461 PTSLLGNWQ
-470 NECKKFAPLLPLTIL
+470 NECKKFAPDIPVQIL
-485 HPSASRNAE
+485 HSSAKGRKDTLSLSCSTRQSLQFTDYRVKPDND
-494 KKNYQPENTTRHATL
+494 KSQVDNPKNQIDNVKAQ
-509 KNCHAENATRHA
+509 
-521 ENTPRHAENAT
+521 
-532 RHTGLKNC
+532 
-540 HAELDSAS
+540 SA
-548 PIPNQNDS
+548 
-556 GAIQNGNSPFLSITT
+556 FLSITT
-571 YSMVSRMEDLQQTD
+571 YSMVSREIELLWTE

-601 SKQTKSIKSL
+601 SKQTKTIKSL
-611 KAKKRLALT
+611 KAKNRIALT

-653 SSLKE
+653 SSLKD
-658 NPSGYSKL
+658 NPSGYSRL
-666 KAMISPFMLRRLKT
+666 KTMISPFMLRRLKT
-680 DKSIIS
+680 DKTIIS

-713 DLAKLLEKAKDD
+713 DIAKLLEKTKLD

-738 LLKLKQICNHPDQFN
+738 LLKLKQICNHPDQFS
-753 GADGFSEKDSGKFE
+753 GADGFAESDSGKFE
-767 MLKDICQTIYEKRE
+767 MLEELCRTIYEKRE
-781 RVLVFTQFKEICPA
+781 RVLVFTQFKEICSA
-795 LDDFLSGVFGIR
+795 LDTFLAGVFGIQ

-813 GTPISKRNKMVE
+813 GTSITKRNKMVE
-825 KFQSDTYIPYMVI
+825 EFQSDTYIPYMVI

-886 KFVSRGTIEEKIDE
+886 KFVCRGTIEEKIDE
-900 LIKSKTELAQNV
+900 LIRSKTELAQNV
-912 ISADSGESW
+912 ISADSGENW

-936 DGEE
+936 DDKE

>member
-1 MKKQNAAGPLHFRF
+1 MKKQTAAGPLRFRF

-59 WQIADSFLTELSR
+59 WQVADSFLTELSR

-79 RENTAVSLTDDLTE
+79 RENTSVLLTDDLVE
-93 NLLSSLPFAP
+93 SLLSSLPFAP
-103 GSENVNSEWIQA
+103 GSENVNAEWIHI
-115 LWAKLN
+115 LWTKLN
-121 GCFSYEIKNYVGTVA
+121 SCFSYEIKNYDRSVA

-143 EHLKVAER
+143 ERLKVAER
-151 IFFHLVENKNDD
+151 IFFHLVENKNDE
-163 KYPFSFLAT
+163 KHPFSFLAT

-179 GGIKHAPLKYA
+179 GNIKHVPLKYA
-190 LTEYKND
+190 LTEYKD
-197 RDKILELLSCL
+197 KRDKILELLSCL
-208 NRAAEVSKLIG
+208 NRAAEVSKMIG
-219 EFTASGEMFHPL
+219 DFTSSGEMFHPL

-273 LTKKK
+273 LTKKE
-278 SLLGLDTILGME
+278 SLLGLNTILGME
-290 GYLEVDGE
+290 GYLEVDGQ
-298 KLTKAEIKKMLAMDE
+298 KLTKAQIKEMLAMDE

-327 ERLNLLLK
+327 ERLNALLQ

-345 MMEALRMSLNSDSA
+345 MMEALRLSLNADSRT
-359 VSDSK
+359 SKSK
-364 DKIDINAISNATWIS
+364 DQIDINAITNATWIS

-385 RSVSSTGKKA
+385 HSVSSGNKKTQ
-395 MKLPSSFKAT
+395 KLPSTFKAT

-410 SKGYEWLS
+410 AKGYEWLS
-418 KMTACNFGACLA
+418 KMMAFNFGACLA

-444 LESIR
+444 LESLR
-449 QDALDSKILLVV
+449 ASSPNSKILLVV

-494 KKNYQPENTTRHATL
+494 KKNCQP
-509 KNCHAENATRHA
+509 ENATRHA
-521 ENTPRHAENAT
+521 ENTT
-532 RHTGLKNC
+532 R

-548 PIPNQNDS
+548 LILNQVQNDS
-556 GAIQNGNSPFLSITT
+556 GAIQNGNFPFLSITT
-571 YSMVSRMEDLQQTD
+571 YSMVSRLDDLQQSE

-611 KAKKRLALT
+611 KSKKRIALT

-645 STEFKRFA
+645 SAEFKRFA

-658 NPSGYSKL
+658 NPSGYTKL
-666 KAMISPFMLRRLKT
+666 KAMITPFMLRRLKT

-713 DLAKLLEKAKDD
+713 DLAKLLEKTKMD

-753 GADGFSEKDSGKFE
+753 GTDGFAEKDSGKFE
-767 MLKDICQTIYEKRE
+767 MLEDICRTIYEKRE

-795 LDDFLSGVFGIR
+795 LDNFLYGLFGTR

-813 GTPISKRNKMVE
+813 GTPIAKRNKMVE
-825 KFQSDTYIPYMVI
+825 EFQSNNYIPYMVI

-875 RIGQTKNVMVH
+875 RIGQIKNVMVH
-886 KFVSRGTIEEKIDE
+886 KFVCRGTIEEKIDE
-900 LIKSKTELAQNV
+900 LIKSKIQLAQNV
-912 ISADSGESW
+912 ISADSGENW
-921 ITEMSDSDLMNMFRL
+921 ITEMSNKDLMKMFRL
-936 DGEE
+936 DGED

>member
-1 MKKQNAAGPLHFRF
+1 MKKQNAAGPLRFRF

-79 RENTAVSLTDDLTE
+79 RQNTVVPLTTDLAE

-103 GSENVNSEWIQA
+103 GSENVNAEWLQI
-115 LWAKLN
+115 LWTKLN
-121 GCFSYEIKNYVGTVA
+121 SCFSYEIKNYAGAVA

-151 IFFHLVENKNDD
+151 IFFHLVENKNDED
-163 KYPFSFLAT
+163 YPFSFLAT

-179 GGIKHAPLKYA
+179 GSIKHAPLKYA

-231 RLTTNEAWQILRDIP
+231 RLTTDEAWQILRDIP

-290 GYLEVDGE
+290 GYFEVDGE
-298 KLTKAEIKKMLAMDE
+298 KLTKAEIKKMLSMDE

-335 EMEKYHGDIT
+335 EMEKYQGDIS
-345 MMEALRMSLNSDSA
+345 MMEALRMSLNSDNA
-359 VSDSK
+359 DDDSK

-444 LESIR
+444 LESLR
-449 QDALDSKILLVV
+449 ANSPDVKILLVV

-470 NECKKFAPLLPLTIL
+470 NECKKFAPLLPLRIL
-485 HPSASRNAE
+485 HPSASRH
-494 KKNYQPENTTRHATL
+494 PEA
-509 KNCHAENATRHA
+509 
-521 ENTPRHAENAT
+521 PS
-532 RHTGLKNC
+532 
-540 HAELDSAS
+540 SA
-548 PIPNQNDS
+548 
-556 GAIQNGNSPFLSITT
+556 FLSITT
-571 YSMVSRMEDLQQTD
+571 YSMVSRMEDLQQTE

-611 KAKKRLALT
+611 KAKNRIALT

-725 DDPMK
+725 EDPMK

-753 GADGFSEKDSGKFE
+753 GADGFPQKDSGKFE

-813 GTPISKRNKMVE
+813 GTPIAKRSKMVE
-825 KFQSDTYIPYMVI
+825 EFQSDSYIPYMVI

-900 LIKSKTELAQNV
+900 LIKSKIELAQNV

-921 ITEMSDSDLMNMFRL
+921 ITEMSDSDLMKMFRL
-936 DGEE
+936 DGED

>member
-1 MKKQNAAGPLHFRF
+1 MKKQNAAGPLRFRF
-15 LPTLFAVDDA
+15 LPSLFAVDDA
-25 TYSGAFKD
+25 TYNGAFKA
-33 EPINA
+33 EPIVA
-38 LYNLGFDVRPVASL
+38 LYNLGFGVRPVASV

-79 RENTAVSLTDDLTE
+79 RENTAVSLTGDLTE

-103 GSENVNSEWIQA
+103 GSENVNAEWLQI
-115 LWAKLN
+115 LWTKLN
-121 GCFSYEIKNYVGTVA
+121 GCFSYEIKNYSGTVA

-143 EHLKVAER
+143 ERLKVAER
-151 IFFHLVENKNDD
+151 IFFHLVENKNDE

-172 YSTKDEK
+172 YSTQGEK
-179 GGIKHAPLKYA
+179 GNIKHAPLKYA

-208 NRAAEVSKLIG
+208 NRASEVSKLIG

-260 WKKSRQKA
+260 WKKTRQKA

-273 LTKKK
+273 LTKKE
-278 SLLGLDTILGME
+278 SLLGLNTILGME

-335 EMEKYHGDIT
+335 EMEKYQGDIS
-345 MMEALRMSLNSDSA
+345 MMEALRMSLNSSNAD
-359 VSDSK
+359 SDSK

-395 MKLPSSFKAT
+395 MKLPSSFKAS

-444 LESIR
+444 LESLR
-449 QDALDSKILLVV
+449 QGAPDSKILLVV

-485 HPSASRNAE
+485 HPSASRHAE
-494 KKNYQPENTTRHATL
+494 KKNCQPSLN
-509 KNCHAENATRHA
+509 NCHAETATRHA
-521 ENTPRHAENAT
+521 EKET
-532 RHTGLKNC
+532 R

-548 PIPNQNDS
+548 LILNQVQNDS
-556 GAIQNGNSPFLSITT
+556 GAIRNGNSPFLSITT
-571 YSMVSRMEDLQQTD
+571 YSMVSRMEELQQTE

-611 KAKKRLALT
+611 KAKNRIALT

-713 DLAKLLEKAKDD
+713 DLAKLLEKAKQD

-753 GADGFSEKDSGKFE
+753 GADGFAEKDSGKFE

-795 LDDFLSGVFGIR
+795 LDDFLSSVFGIR

-825 KFQSDTYIPYMVI
+825 EFQSDTYIPYMVI

-900 LIKSKTELAQNV
+900 LIKSKIELAQNV

-921 ITEMSDSDLMNMFRL
+921 ITEMSDRDLMKMFRL
-936 DGEE
+936 DGED

>member
-1 MKKQNAAGPLHFRF
+1 MKKQTAAAPLRFRF

-25 TYSGAFKD
+25 TYSGIFKD

-79 RENTAVSLTDDLTE
+79 RENTAVSLTADLTE

-103 GSENVNSEWIQA
+103 GSENVNAEWIQV

-121 GCFSYEIKNYVGTVA
+121 GCFSYEIKNYSGTVA

-163 KYPFSFLAT
+163 AYPFSFLAT

-219 EFTASGEMFHPL
+219 EFTSSGEMFHPL

-268 KVSVS
+268 RVSVS

-335 EMEKYHGDIT
+335 EMEKYQGDIS

-359 VSDSK
+359 DSDSDSK

-444 LESIR
+444 LESLR
-449 QDALDSKILLVV
+449 ASSPDAKILLVV

-470 NECKKFAPLLPLTIL
+470 NECKKFAPLLPLRIL

-494 KKNYQPENTTRHATL
+494 KKNCQP
-509 KNCHAENATRHA
+509 
-521 ENTPRHAENAT
+521 ENTPRHAENAV
-532 RHTGLKNC
+532 RHVALKNC

-556 GAIQNGNSPFLSITT
+556 GAIQNGNFPFLSITT

-611 KAKKRLALT
+611 KAKKRIALT

-725 DDPMK
+725 EDPMK

-813 GTPISKRNKMVE
+813 GTPIAKRNKMVE
-825 KFQSDTYIPYMVI
+825 EFQSDTYIPYMVI

-845 GLNLTNANHVIHFDR
+845 GLNLTNANHVVHFDR

-900 LIKSKTELAQNV
+900 LIKSKIELAQNV

>member
-1 MKKQNAAGPLHFRF
+1 MKKQTAAGPLRFRF

-25 TYSGAFKD
+25 TYTGIFKD

-52 DDAGLFL
+52 DDTGLFL

-79 RENTAVSLTDDLTE
+79 RENTAVSLTSDLTE

-103 GSENVNSEWIQA
+103 GSENVNAEWIQI

-121 GCFSYEIKNYVGTVA
+121 GCFSYEIKNYSGTVA

-143 EHLKVAER
+143 ERLKVAER

-179 GGIKHAPLKYA
+179 GNIKHAPLKYA

-268 KVSVS
+268 RVSVS

-278 SLLGLDTILGME
+278 SLLGLDSILGME

-298 KLTKAEIKKMLAMDE
+298 KLTKTEIKKMLAMDE

-335 EMEKYHGDIT
+335 EMEKYHGDIS
-345 MMEALRMSLNSDSA
+345 MMEALRMSFNSGNAASE
-359 VSDSK
+359 SK

-444 LESIR
+444 LESLR
-449 QDALDSKILLVV
+449 QGAPNSKILLVV

-494 KKNYQPENTTRHATL
+494 KKNCQP
-509 KNCHAENATRHA
+509 
-521 ENTPRHAENAT
+521 ENTPRHAENAVRHAENTT
-532 RHTGLKNC
+532 RHAENATRHAGLKNC

-556 GAIQNGNSPFLSITT
+556 GAIQNGNFPFLSITT

-611 KAKKRLALT
+611 KAKNRIALT

-781 RVLVFTQFKEICPA
+781 RVLVFTQFKEICTA

-813 GTPISKRNKMVE
+813 GTPIVKRNKMVE
-825 KFQSDTYIPYMVI
+825 EFQSDTYIPYMVI

-900 LIKSKTELAQNV
+900 LIKSKIELAQNV
-912 ISADSGESW
+912 ISADSSESW

>member
-1 MKKQNAAGPLHFRF
+1 MKKQTAAGPLRFRF
-15 LPTLFAVDDA
+15 LPTLFAVDDV

-38 LYNLGFDVRPVASL
+38 LYNLGFDVRPVASV

-59 WQIADSFLTELSR
+59 WQVADSFLTELSR

-121 GCFSYEIKNYVGTVA
+121 GCFSYEIKNYSGTVA

-143 EHLKVAER
+143 ERLKVAER
-151 IFFHLVENKNDD
+151 IFFHLVENKNDE

-179 GGIKHAPLKYA
+179 GSIKHAPLKYA

-219 EFTASGEMFHPL
+219 EFTSSGEMFHPL

-268 KVSVS
+268 RVSVS

-278 SLLGLDTILGME
+278 SLLGLDSILGME

-335 EMEKYHGDIT
+335 EMEKYQGDIS
-345 MMEALRMSLNSDSA
+345 MMEALRMSLNSDNA
-359 VSDSK
+359 DSDTK

-395 MKLPSSFKAT
+395 MRLPSSFKAT

-410 SKGYEWLS
+410 SRGYEWLS

-444 LESIR
+444 LESLR
-449 QDALDSKILLVV
+449 ASSPDAKILLVV

-494 KKNYQPENTTRHATL
+494 KKNCQP
-509 KNCHAENATRHA
+509 ENATRHA
-521 ENTPRHAENAT
+521 
-532 RHTGLKNC
+532 K
-540 HAELDSAS
+540 LDSAS
-548 PIPNQNDS
+548 LILNQVQNDS
-556 GAIQNGNSPFLSITT
+556 GAIQNGNFPFLSITT
-571 YSMVSRMEDLQQTD
+571 YSMVSRMEDLQESE

-611 KAKKRLALT
+611 KAKNRIALT

-653 SSLKE
+653 SSLKV

-701 KKQRVLY
+701 KKQRVIY

-753 GADGFSEKDSGKFE
+753 GADGFAEKDSGKFE

-781 RVLVFTQFKEICPA
+781 RVLVFTQFKEICTA

-813 GTPISKRNKMVE
+813 GTPIAKRNKMVE
-825 KFQSDTYIPYMVI
+825 EFQSDNYIPYMVI

-900 LIKSKTELAQNV
+900 LIKSKIELAQNV

-921 ITEMSDSDLMNMFRL
+921 ITEMSDSDLMKMFRL

>member
-1 MKKQNAAGPLHFRF
+1 MKKQNATGPLRFRF

-25 TYSGAFKD
+25 TYTGIFKD

-79 RENTAVSLTDDLTE
+79 RENTAVPLTDDLTE

-103 GSENVNSEWIQA
+103 GAENVNSEWIQI

-121 GCFSYEIKNYVGTVA
+121 GCFSYEIKNYSGTVA

-163 KYPFSFLAT
+163 AYPFSFLAT

-179 GGIKHAPLKYA
+179 GNIKHAPLKYA

-219 EFTASGEMFHPL
+219 EFTSSGEMFHPL

-268 KVSVS
+268 RVSVS

-278 SLLGLDTILGME
+278 SLLGLDSILGME

-335 EMEKYHGDIT
+335 EMEKYQGDIS
-345 MMEALRMSLNSDSA
+345 MMEALRMSFNSGNAASE
-359 VSDSK
+359 SK
-364 DKIDINAISNATWIS
+364 DEIDINAISNATRIS

-395 MKLPSSFKAT
+395 MKLPSSFKAS

-449 QDALDSKILLVV
+449 QDAPDSKILLVV

-485 HPSASRNAE
+485 HPSASRH
-494 KKNYQPENTTRHATL
+494 PEASS
-509 KNCHAENATRHA
+509 
-521 ENTPRHAENAT
+521 
-532 RHTGLKNC
+532 
-540 HAELDSAS
+540 SA
-548 PIPNQNDS
+548 
-556 GAIQNGNSPFLSITT
+556 FLSITT

-611 KAKKRLALT
+611 KAKNRIALT

-753 GADGFSEKDSGKFE
+753 GADGFAEKDSGKFE

-781 RVLVFTQFKEICPA
+781 RVLVFTQFKEICTA
-795 LDDFLSGVFGIR
+795 LDDFLCGVFGIR
-807 GFVLHG
+807 GFVIHG
-813 GTPISKRNKMVE
+813 GTPIAKRNKMVE
-825 KFQSDTYIPYMVI
+825 EFQSDTYIPYMVI

-900 LIKSKTELAQNV
+900 LIKSKIELAQNV

-921 ITEMSDSDLMNMFRL
+921 ITEMSDSDLMKMFRL

>member
-1 MKKQNAAGPLHFRF
+1 MKKQTAAGPLRFRF

-25 TYSGAFKD
+25 TYTGIFKD

-79 RENTAVSLTDDLTE
+79 RENTAVSLTGDLTE
-93 NLLSSLPFAP
+93 NLLSSLPFVP
-103 GSENVNSEWIQA
+103 GSENVNAEWIQA
-115 LWAKLN
+115 LWTKLN
-121 GCFSYEIKNYVGTVA
+121 GCFSYEIKNYSGTVA

-163 KYPFSFLAT
+163 AYPFSFLAT

-197 RDKILELLSCL
+197 RDKILDLLSCL

-219 EFTASGEMFHPL
+219 EFTSSGEMFHPL

-260 WKKSRQKA
+260 WKKSRQKTR
-268 KVSVS
+268 VSVS

-278 SLLGLDTILGME
+278 SRLGLDSILGME

-335 EMEKYHGDIT
+335 EMEKYHGDIS
-345 MMEALRMSLNSDSA
+345 MMEALRMSFNSGNVASE
-359 VSDSK
+359 SK
-364 DKIDINAISNATWIS
+364 DEIDINAISNATWIS

-444 LESIR
+444 LESLR
-449 QDALDSKILLVV
+449 QGAPDSKILLVV

-494 KKNYQPENTTRHATL
+494 KKNCQPENA
-509 KNCHAENATRHA
+509 
-521 ENTPRHAENAT
+521 PRHAE
-532 RHTGLKNC
+532 RSLSLSKC
-540 HAELDSAS
+540 DSAS
-548 PIPNQNDS
+548 LILNQVQNDS

-611 KAKKRLALT
+611 KAKNRIALT

-713 DLAKLLEKAKDD
+713 DLAKLLEKAKQDE
-725 DDPMK
+725 DPMK

-813 GTPISKRNKMVE
+813 GTPIVKRNKMVE
-825 KFQSDTYIPYMVI
+825 EFQSDNYIPYMVI

-875 RIGQTKNVMVH
+875 RIGQTKNVMIH

-912 ISADSGESW
+912 ISADSGENW

-936 DGEE
+936 DGQE